1 MVWSSSLTVDEQF
14 SLERTQKIALR
25 IIYQKDY
32 ICYENALKISKLP
45 TIIQRYHDLLLRFA
59 IKCSKNDKTSDM
71 LPLVTIHKKTRKPEK
86 FEVPLARKERLY
98 KSAIPTM
105 TRILNDFYDK
115 S

>member
-1 MVWSSSLTVDEQF
+1 
-14 SLERTQKIALR
+14 
-25 IIYQKDY
+25 
-32 ICYENALKISKLP
+32 
-45 TIIQRYHDLLLRFA
+45 
-59 IKCSKNDKTSDM
+59 M